1 MKEIPLP
8 PKVQILLE
16 QQEHSLPSPSD
27 GTNQDTIIETT
38 EAKNP
43 RETGRAIA
51 SVINF
56 LLTDSFNLSERE
68 HEWLG
73 YQLGK
78 IIKPLETLP
87 AEIVLASVNKELETG
102 EYSARLFNYRQ
113 NPEIPENL
121 YGKTKTALLE
131 DWVTVISS
139 AILSSY
145 PTAKPMIQAA
155 TVGQIYA
162 VLSELGLTNSIET
175 SRRSVYLPNAVRYLL
190 NQKNI

>member
-8 PKVQILLE
+8 PKVQTLIE
-16 QQEHSLPSPSD
+16 QQEKPTLEMETVKEEP
-27 GTNQDTIIETT
+27 IETT

-87 AEIVLASVNKELETG
+87 AEVVLASVNKELETG

-113 NPEIPENL
+113 NPELPENL

-145 PTAKPMIQAA
+145 PTAKPMVQAA

-190 NQKNI
+190 NQKNV

>member
-8 PKVQILLE
+8 PKVQTLIE
-16 QQEHSLPSPSD
+16 QQDKTLPK
-27 GTNQDTIIETT
+27 IEEVKEAPITYT
-38 EAKNP
+38 EQKNP

-87 AEIVLASVNKELETG
+87 AEVMLASVNKEIETG
-102 EYSARLFNYRQ
+102 EYSERLFNYKQ
-113 NPEIPENL
+113 SAEIPETL

-145 PTAKPMIQAA
+145 PTAKPMVQAA

-190 NQKNI
+190 NQKKI